1 MFERSAGSARSLGA
15 CTLILLAAGCASAPA
30 GGGAP
35 DRTAPSTNP
44 GSSTANTAT
53 GVTWPVKTREH
64 VDLWLHGFAFLQ
76 EDTARVPLFK
86 RNYRDNITVAR
97 NRDRVATALDT
108 NRVRL
113 QARFA
118 QNRTLTNVQF
128 AALYFGTWDEMRS
141 AIDIFLRAEGNPRAA
156 SDAQS
161 QQLIGFFA
169 QQLPTPADR
178 EWLRLFVSSLV
189 DEGRKFHHA
198 WWVARTRERAAVL
211 TRADELWQRTYRPKF
226 QPFLNNSGQASGDM
240 LLSLA
245 IGGEGRTVAAGKQQN
260 VVTVTFP
267 ATTGEA
273 EEAIYVFAHEVVG
286 NIAGTALNDNVT
298 PADRRNGVTDKLQSA
313 AAVRGGAMLLQSI
326 APELLTGYARFY
338 LREIGQ
344 SPTSDPVAAL
354 VAQFTLPE
362 TVRDAI
368 QRQLEIVLGGI

>member
-1 MFERSAGSARSLGA
+1 M
-15 CTLILLAAGCASAPA
+15 
-30 GGGAP
+30 
-35 DRTAPSTNP
+35 
-44 GSSTANTAT
+44 
-53 GVTWPVKTREH
+53 
-64 VDLWLHGFAFLQ
+64 
-76 EDTARVPLFK
+76 
-86 RNYRDNITVAR
+86 
-97 NRDRVATALDT
+97 
-108 NRVRL
+108 
-113 QARFA
+113 
-118 QNRTLTNVQF
+118 QF

-313 AAVRGGAMLLQSI
+313 AAVRGGAMLLQRI